1 MAWWDGQVTQSC
13 SGQYYCDGSVE
24 GGKEGGVDIL
34 AAPGTAMTSI
44 SAGQVVGAGYHNPG
58 NYVVTVRGFV
68 PFFNQTMDLYYQHL
82 QDTTVKVGD
91 SVKAG
96 DVVGHAGALANIEF
110 GVNPANWPGNNGGWG
125 GVWGPLPHPGRSINP
140 VNSGFLDSIK
150 KGGGVV
156 NTGDVCLSCG
166 DPKAPKGSA
175 KYNAYYDCTA
185 KVAIGI
191 IPDCAKAAYEAAQQ
205 QAQNA
210 ILGPAAVLAQHVN
223 DLISDPARLAKGFIG
238 VVLLLIGLVLLVKQL
253 VPPGVQKAALA
264 AVGV

>member
-34 AAPGTAMTSI
+34 AAKGTPMTSI

-68 PFFNQTMDLYYQHL
+68 PFFNQTMDLYYQHM
-82 QDTTVKVGD
+82 QDTTVKTGD
-91 SVKAG
+91 TVKAG

-150 KGGGVV
+150 KGGGMA
-156 NTGDVCLSCG
+156 NTPENACLGCG
-166 DPKAPKGSA
+166 AQGSKAWQACVDQYHRSKTYPACATPQQLSTDIG
-175 KYNAYYDCTA
+175 NAL
-185 KVAIGI
+185 GI
-191 IPDCAKAAYEAAQQ
+191 SQ
-205 QAQNA
+205 
-210 ILGPAAVLAQHVN
+210 LGGLAQHVN
-223 DLISDPARLAKGFIG
+223 DLLSDPTRLIKGLIG
-238 VVLLLIGLVLLVKQL
+238 VVLLLTGLVLLVKQL